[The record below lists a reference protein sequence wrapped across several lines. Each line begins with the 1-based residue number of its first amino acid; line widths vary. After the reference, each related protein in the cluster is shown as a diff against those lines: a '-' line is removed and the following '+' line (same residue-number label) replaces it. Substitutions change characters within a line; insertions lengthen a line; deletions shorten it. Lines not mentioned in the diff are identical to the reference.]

1 MQEVS
6 ENRIYESEEI
16 IKELKIKMIVLILN
30 Y

>member
-16 IKELKIKMIVLILN
+16 IKELKIKMIVLILK